1 MYICFSELVGIISIT
16 SATSITFLSFVK
28 HFLLSADPVQ

>member
-1 MYICFSELVGIISIT
+1 MYICFSELVGIISIIG
-16 SATSITFLSFVK
+16 ATSITLLSFVK